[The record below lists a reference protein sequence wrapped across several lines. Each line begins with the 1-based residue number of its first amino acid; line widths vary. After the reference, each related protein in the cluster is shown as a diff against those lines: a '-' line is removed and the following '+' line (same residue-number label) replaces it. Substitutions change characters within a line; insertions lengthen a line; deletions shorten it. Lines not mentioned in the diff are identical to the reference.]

1 MKIKELITSLNIDVV
16 KLSKSLKRDID
27 NLEYEFE
34 GIERSKSQKY
44 ITDSMHKIT
53 SIIMQIKKLEKLDD
67 SSEEISDLDKKII
80 EEFIIKKAAENKKK
94 HGN

>member
-34 GIERSKSQKY
+34 GIERYKSQKY

-80 EEFIIKKAAENKKK
+80 EEFIMKKAAENKKK